1 MNNADKINQMKQMT
15 FGTELEYEA
24 ISRETAIAAVASV
37 VGGTTTRRYDLGY
50 GAYTTTDSQ
59 GRLWKAITDGSLTNG
74 CEVVTPILKWEDFE
88 TLQAVVRALRRA
100 GAKARETTSQHV
112 HVGCRDFTPAQLA
125 NLARIFY
132 KQEKLIL
139 KAAGT
144 LERRLAHYTRP
155 TDPAF
160 IARLEAARPTTMAEF
175 NKVWFGV
182 YTPQV
187 AHYNEARYR
196 AINFNN
202 MFAEK
207 KTVEFRLF
215 NGTTHA
221 GEVKAHIQL
230 CLAIA
235 TMAKN
240 AKAASSRNQRPFTE
254 ESAKY
259 DTRVFLLR
267 LGMIGDEFKT
277 ARYHL
282 LRNLPGSAAWKH
294 GRQD

>member
-1 MNNADKINQMKQMT
+1 MNNEDRINLMKQMT
-15 FGTELEYEA
+15 FGTELEYEG
-24 ISRETAIAAVASV
+24 ISRETAITAVASV
-37 VGGTTTRRYDLGY
+37 VGGNVAYRPELGY
-50 GAYTTTDSQ
+50 SAWTTTDSK
-59 GRLWKAITDGSLTNG
+59 GRVWKAITDGSLRTG
-74 CEVVTPILKWEDFE
+74 CEVVTPILKWEDME
-88 TLQAVVRALRRA
+88 LLQEVVRALRRA

-112 HVGCRDFTPAQLA
+112 HVGCGDFTPAQLA

-139 KAAGT
+139 KAVGT
-144 LERRLAHYTRP
+144 LPSRLDHYTRP
-155 TDPAF
+155 TDPHF
-160 IARLEAARPTTMAEF
+160 IERLERARPSTMAEF
-175 NKVWFGV
+175 NKVWFGT
-182 YTPQV
+182 YIPQV
-187 AHYNEARYR
+187 AHYNGARYR

-202 MFAEK
+202 MFGQK
-207 KTVEFRLF
+207 KTVEFRLY

-230 CLAIA
+230 SLAMA
-235 TMAKN
+235 AMAKY

-277 ARYHL
+277 ARTLL

-294 GRQD
+294 GRRD